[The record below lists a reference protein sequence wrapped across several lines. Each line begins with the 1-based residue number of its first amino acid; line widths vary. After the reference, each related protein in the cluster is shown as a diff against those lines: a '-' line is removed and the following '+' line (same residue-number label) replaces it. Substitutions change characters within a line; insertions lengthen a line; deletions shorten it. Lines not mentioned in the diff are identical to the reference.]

1 MKTLREVLQE
11 ADSKAVAIGHFN
23 ISDLVALK
31 ASFDSAAELQV
42 PVIVGTSE
50 GEREFMGVHQAA
62 ALVKSLR
69 DEFDFPIYL
78 NADHTH
84 SLKSAIEAA
93 KAGYDW
99 IVFDISTLPFDEN
112 IRQTKSAVEQLK
124 SINPNI
130 LIEGEIGD
138 IGSGSEIHDL
148 SANATLTTPAEA
160 KQFVSETRVDTLAP
174 AVGNHHGM
182 SKAIAAGEAR
192 KHLNIDRIREIKA
205 ATNTFLTLHGAS
217 GTDDGDL
224 QKAIAAGITVV
235 HINTEIRLAWRRGFD
250 KAFAQQPT
258 EIVPYKILP
267 NVVNTMKETIKA
279 RIELFSA
286 SQAQARARAAADRA

>member
-1 MKTLREVLQE
+1 MMKSLRETLQE
-11 ADSKAVAIGHFN
+11 ADAKSVAIGHFN

-31 ASFDSAAELQV
+31 AVFDSARELKQ

-50 GEREFMGVHQAA
+50 GEREFMGIHQAV

-69 DEFDFPIYL
+69 DEYDFPIYL

-84 SLKSAIEAA
+84 SLKAAVEAA

-99 IVFDISTLPFDEN
+99 IVFDISTLSFEEN
-112 IRQTKSAVEQLK
+112 IKQTKTAVEEVK
-124 SINPNI
+124 SIRPDI
-130 LIEGEIGD
+130 LVEGEIGD

-148 SANATLTTPAEA
+148 ATNVTLTTPAEA
-160 KQFVSETRVDTLAP
+160 QQFVTETRVDTLAP
-174 AVGNHHGM
+174 AVGNRHGM

-192 KHLNIDRIREIKA
+192 KHLNIERIREIKA
-205 ATNTFLTLHGAS
+205 ATQIFMTLHGAS

-224 QKAIAAGITVV
+224 QKAIGAGMTVV

-250 KAFAQQPT
+250 AAFAKQPA

-267 NVVNTMKETIKA
+267 HVVDTMKETVKA

-286 SQAQARARAAADRA
+286 GEGRARAAADRP

>member
-1 MKTLREVLQE
+1 MKSLREVLQE

-23 ISDLVALK
+23 ISDLVGLK
-31 ASFDSAAELQV
+31 AALDSAQELKV

-50 GEREFMGVHQAA
+50 GEREFMGTHQAA

-69 DEFDFPIYL
+69 DQYDFPIYL

-84 SLKSAIEAA
+84 SLKAALEAA
-93 KAGYDW
+93 EAGYDW
-99 IVFDISTLPFDEN
+99 IVFDISTLPFEEN
-112 IRQTKSAVEQLK
+112 IRQTKAAVEALK
-124 SINPNI
+124 SIRPDI
-130 LIEGEIGD
+130 LVEGEIGD

-148 SANATLTTPAEA
+148 ATNVTLTTPAEA

-205 ATNTFLTLHGAS
+205 ATQTFITLHGAS

-224 QKAIAAGITVV
+224 QRAIGAGITVV
-235 HINTEIRLAWRRGFD
+235 HINTEVRLAWRRGFD
-250 KAFAQQPT
+250 AAFAKQPT

-267 NVVNTMKETIKA
+267 HVVDTVKQTVKA
-279 RIELFSA
+279 RLELFST
-286 SQAQARARAAADRA
+286 SQARARAAAKPA